1 MRCTLRWLTPAA
13 FAIARP
19 VQCVLSPGG
28 SASVISTTRS
38 TAAGVSAGLPPGRVA
53 SCSNPSTPS
62 AMKRACQ
69 RQIVGLPL
77 PVCRWIAIVPTPAAL
92 SRTIRARQT
101 CFCALFPDP
110 ITASSRSRSPGP
122 SRTSTPALI
131 QPDSHI
137 REPTGIIYQ
146 RQSTRVTAP
155 SLERHHARRRWPAI
169 LPAHP
174 ADARAPPPGARALR
188 PRECVRDPR
197 RGADVPYRLCHRRQ
211 ALRDTDPVLARG
223 RAALLARLVGEPDAA
238 HPGARHPGVPHGGA
252 RRRANP
258 RALRVSPLARLPRGY
273 GLWLVVNRL

>member
-1 MRCTLRWLTPAA
+1 MPDTARQRRRARWRPWRGRRGNQPAWRVRWKRTLAPPAA
-13 FAIARP
+13 SR
-19 VQCVLSPGG
+19 
-28 SASVISTTRS
+28 
-38 TAAGVSAGLPPGRVA
+38 RV
-53 SCSNPSTPS
+53 P
-62 AMKRACQ
+62 
-69 RQIVGLPL
+69 
-77 PVCRWIAIVPTPAAL
+77 
-92 SRTIRARQT
+92 
-101 CFCALFPDP
+101 
-110 ITASSRSRSPGP
+110 
-122 SRTSTPALI
+122 
-131 QPDSHI
+131 
-137 REPTGIIYQ
+137 
-146 RQSTRVTAP
+146 AP
-155 SLERHHARRRWPAI
+155 SLELPHATRRWPAI

-238 HPGARHPGVPHGGA
+238 HPGARHPGVSHGGA